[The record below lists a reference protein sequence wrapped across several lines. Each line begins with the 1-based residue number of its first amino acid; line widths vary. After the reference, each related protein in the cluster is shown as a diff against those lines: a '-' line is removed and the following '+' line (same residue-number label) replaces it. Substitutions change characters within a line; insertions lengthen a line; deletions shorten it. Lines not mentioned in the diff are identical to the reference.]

1 MQKIHGQNKTINNL
15 LDKRKYAIDY
25 YQREYRWTTKQVR
38 ELIQDLTEKFLE
50 DYTPGDERLAVE
62 GYGHY
67 YLGTVILSHKD
78 GRDFIVD
85 GQQRLTTLTL
95 LLTYMHNLQAERD
108 DIVPVDGLICSVK
121 FGQKSFNI
129 NVPERTPCMETL
141 FDGEEYDPSE
151 ATESVQNIVARYGD
165 IVELFPDEI
174 DQKALPY
181 FIDWLLENVHLVEIT
196 AFSDSDAYTIFETT
210 NDRGLSLTAT
220 EMLKG
225 YLLANIT
232 NSEAKTQ
239 ANELW
244 KSRILQLKDEG
255 KDADAD
261 FFKAWL
267 RSQYAK
273 TIRERKRGAK
283 PQEFDVIGT
292 EFHRFVRDE
301 RKRLKLNGSQSYL
314 NFIKTD
320 FDFYSKQY
328 LRLMQAGQTLQ
339 DGLEHVYY
347 NANHGFTLQYML
359 LLAPLLPTD
368 NSDSVR
374 LKVRLVARYLDIL
387 INRRIWNFKSTTYS
401 TMQYTMFNLMKEVR
415 GLAPVPLANLLEEK
429 LVSDTETTF
438 ATNDRLYRHQ
448 QNRWALHRILARLTD
463 YIEQQSG
470 MGTHYDEFINAKGDA
485 RYEVEHIWADH
496 PERHM
501 DEFEHVNDFSGYRN
515 RIGGLVLL
523 PKQFNAS
530 YGDLPYAEKMPKY
543 YSQNMLARTLN
554 PKCYESHPEFLRFV
568 SRSGLPFRPHEQ
580 FKKDDLDERQTLY
593 RLLAEQ
599 VWDPTNLIEQVAR

>member
-1 MQKIHGQNKTINNL
+1 MQKIHGQNRTINDL
-15 LDKRKYAIDY
+15 LDKRKYDIDD

-38 ELIQDLTEKFLE
+38 ELIQDLTEKFLD
-50 DYTPGDERLAVE
+50 DYTLGDERLAVE

-67 YLGTVILSHKD
+67 YLGTVILSHKE

-95 LLTYMHNLQAERD
+95 LLTYLHNLQAERD

-121 FGQKSFNI
+121 YGKKSFNI
-129 NVPERTPCMETL
+129 DVFDRIPCMEAL
-141 FDGEEYDPSE
+141 FDGVAYD
-151 ATESVQNIVARYGD
+151 ANRKNESVQNTVARYDD
-165 IVELFPDEI
+165 IMELFPEELRAE
-174 DQKALPY
+174 ALPY

-232 NSEAKTQ
+232 NGDAKTQ

-244 KSRILQLKDEG
+244 KNRILQLKDEG

-301 RKRLKLNGSQSYL
+301 RKRMKLNGSQSYL
-314 NFIKTD
+314 NFINTN
-320 FDFYSKQY
+320 FDFYSQQY
-328 LRLMQAGQTLQ
+328 LRLLTAGQTLQ
-339 DGLEHVYY
+339 KGLEHVFY

-359 LLAPLLPTD
+359 LLAPLSPTD
-368 NSDSVR
+368 HSDTVT
-374 LKVRLVARYLDIL
+374 LKIRLVARYLDIL

-401 TMQYTMFNLMKEVR
+401 TMQYTMFNLMKEIR
-415 GLAPVPLANLLEEK
+415 GVAPTTLAQLLEEK
-429 LVSDTETTF
+429 LTDKSEMTF
-438 ATNDRLYRHQ
+438 ASNNYLYMHQ

-470 MGTHYDEFINAKGDA
+470 MGTHYDEFINAKGDM
-485 RYEVEHIWADH
+485 RYEVEHIWANH
-496 PERHM
+496 PERHT
-501 DEFEHVNDFSGYRN
+501 DEFEHANDFSSYRN
-515 RIGGLVLL
+515 LIGDLVLL

-530 YGDLPYAEKMPKY
+530 YGDLPYEDKMPKY
-543 YSQNMLARTLN
+543 SSQNMLARTLN

-568 SRSGLPFRPHEQ
+568 RRSGLPFRLHEQ
-580 FKKDDLDERQTLY
+580 FKKADLDERQMLY
-593 RLLAEQ
+593 RLLAEL
-599 VWDPTNLIEQVAR
+599 VWDPTNLMEQVAA

>member
-244 KSRILQLKDEG
+244 KNRILQLKDEG

>member
-1 MQKIHGQNKTINNL
+1 MQKIHGQNRTVNDL
-15 LDKRKYAIDY
+15 LDNRKYDIDD

-38 ELIQDLTEKFLE
+38 ELIQDLTEKFLD
-50 DYTPGDERLAVE
+50 DYTLGDERLAVE

-95 LLTYMHNLQAERD
+95 LLTYLHNLQAERD
-108 DIVPVDGLICSVK
+108 DIVPVDKLICSVK
-121 FGQKSFNI
+121 YGKKSFNI
-129 NVPERTPCMETL
+129 DVFDRIPCMEAL
-141 FDGEEYDPSE
+141 FDGITYDASGKN
-151 ATESVQNIVARYGD
+151 ESVQNIVTRYDD
-165 IVELFPDEI
+165 IMEIFPEEL
-174 DQKALPY
+174 QANALPY

-232 NSEAKTQ
+232 NSDAKTQ

-244 KSRILQLKDEG
+244 KSRILQLKDKG
-255 KDADAD
+255 KDIDAD
-261 FFKAWL
+261 FFKSWL
-267 RSQYAK
+267 RSQYAN

-301 RKRLKLNGSQSYL
+301 RKRMKLNGSQSYL
-314 NFIKTD
+314 NFINTN
-320 FDFYSKQY
+320 FDFYSQQY
-328 LRLMQAGQTLQ
+328 LRLLTAGQTLQ
-339 DGLEHVYY
+339 KGLEHVFY

-359 LLAPLLPTD
+359 LLAPLSPTD
-368 NSDSVR
+368 HSDTVA
-374 LKVRLVARYLDIL
+374 LKIRLVARYLDIL

-401 TMQYTMFNLMKEVR
+401 TMQYTMFILMKEIR
-415 GLAPVPLANLLEEK
+415 GLAPAALAQLLEEK
-429 LVSDTETTF
+429 LTDGSEVTF
-438 ATNDRLYRHQ
+438 ADNDYLYMHQ

-470 MGTHYDEFINAKGDA
+470 MGTHYDEFINAKEDA
-485 RYEVEHIWADH
+485 HYEVEHIWANH
-496 PERHM
+496 PERHT
-501 DEFEHVNDFSGYRN
+501 DEFEHANDFSGYRN
-515 RIGGLVLL
+515 RIGDLVLL

-530 YGDLPYAEKMPKY
+530 YGDLPYVEKMPKY
-543 YSQNMLARTLN
+543 YSQNMLARTLHPDCYSN
-554 PKCYESHPEFLRFV
+554 HPKFLGFV
-568 SRSGLPFRPHEQ
+568 QRSDLPFQPHEQ
-580 FKKDDLDERQTLY
+580 FKKADLDDRQTLY

-599 VWDPTNLIEQVAR
+599 VWNPTNLMEQVAL